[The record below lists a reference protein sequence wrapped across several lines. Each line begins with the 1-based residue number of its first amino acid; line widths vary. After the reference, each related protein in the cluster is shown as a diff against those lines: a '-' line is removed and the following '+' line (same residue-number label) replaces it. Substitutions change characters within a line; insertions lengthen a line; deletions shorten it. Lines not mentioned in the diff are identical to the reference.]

1 MTAHATELT
10 ALDSRSAQSLERDG
24 IGAFHQASFVRALE
38 LLQRAALAHLTAGH
52 VDRYIECT
60 TYVLRILAEREEF
73 AKIDEIEK
81 RILVMIQHETLT
93 DRLLSRV
100 HYMLGVC
107 QSVRIPERAVEA
119 GQSFE
124 RSIHHA
130 LESQDRRVLA
140 YPIYGHAFLAFGMG
154 SLEQAKLQLDRLQ
167 LILDHVYVADLE
179 IGSHILRGLIFR
191 NEGQFEPALAE
202 MWKAY
207 QALREQPNVVLY
219 VHALHGLGSIYLR
232 KGDYSIAR
240 HYIDLASGA
249 LKEVETPRLAKM
261 VGNTREKLDAAQPQS
276 VYDFCL
282 ETEAGVIYDK
292 QKKPISLHG
301 QFVLRDLALLFFGEP
316 ERVYKKAELVERIW
330 AETYDPSAHDN
341 RIYVTIRR
349 LRRILEDEDRTKESL
364 IVRAKGGY
372 RLNPSL
378 RVKVV

>member
-10 ALDSRSAQSLERDG
+10 SLDARTANSLERDG
-24 IGAFHQASFVRALE
+24 IGAYHQASFIRALD
-38 LLQRAALAHLTAGH
+38 LLQKAGLAHLSDGR
-52 VDRYIECT
+52 VDRYVECT

-73 AKIDEIEK
+73 ERIAEIEK
-81 RILVMIQHETLT
+81 RILVMIESETLT

-107 QSVRIPERAVEA
+107 RSVRIPERANEA
-119 GQSFE
+119 SQAFD

-140 YPIYGHAFLAFGMG
+140 YPVYGHAFLSFGMG
-154 SLEQAKLQLDRLQ
+154 LPEQAKLHLDRLT
-167 LILDHVYVADLE
+167 LILEHVYVAELE
-179 IGSHILRGLIFR
+179 IGSHILRGLIYR
-191 NEGQFEPALAE
+191 NETQYELALAE

-240 HYIDLASGA
+240 HYIDLATGGM
-249 LKEVETPRLAKM
+249 KETETPRLAKM
-261 VGNTREKLDAAQPQS
+261 VNATREKLDAAQPQS
-276 VYDFCL
+276 RYDFCL
-282 ETEAGVIYDK
+282 EPAAGVIYDRLK
-292 QKKPISLHG
+292 RPIRLHG
-301 QFVLRDLALLFFGEP
+301 QFVLRDLALLFFAEP
-316 ERVYKKAELVERIW
+316 ERVYKKSELVERIW
-330 AETYDPSAHDN
+330 AETYDPAAHDN

-349 LRRILEDEDRTKESL
+349 LRRILEEGEEAKDSV

-372 RLNPSL
+372 RLNPAL